1 MESRPPQGQVA
12 SQRDKRWERDW
23 KLSSCGVGPAVA
35 WRGQAHF
42 GDLTMLLHEG
52 TTCWRVGD
60 APRAAFLLDMADYF
74 LAAREAMSKA
84 QRSIHLLNWAFDPD
98 TLFDPQPGCTGP
110 DSDRF
115 GVFLKDLACSRP
127 ELDVRVLCWKSP
139 MPIAATQDFF
149 PLKAR
154 KCFAGTPV
162 KFVLDG
168 ALPVGASHHQKVIV
182 VDDAVAFCGGGDIG
196 PDRWD
201 TPDHL
206 DNNPRREKTSRDN
219 RCYDSRHEVMT
230 LVDGAPALALG
241 QLFRDRWTRATGETL
256 PEPMAHAPAAWPA
269 SVKPDF
275 QNVTVGLSRSVAAW
289 RQVKQ
294 VRESEALYLAS
305 IASAKRCIYM
315 ENQYLTS
322 PIMAEALSARL
333 REPKGPEVILVS
345 TQHSPSYFDQMT
357 MDRTRSV
364 FLKRLQD
371 ADKFGRFHAYS
382 PVTTLGR
389 TIIVHAK
396 MAIIDDTLLRV
407 GSSNLNNRSFGF
419 DTECDLSI
427 EVPRGNR
434 GATERTRIADIRTSI
449 IAHWLGCDDGVFKA
463 ALSKAGRVGP
473 AIETLRLAGYCR
485 LRPLAPTPI
494 GPMATFI
501 ATFHIG
507 DPITPADSWRPWTR
521 RARLQ
526 AALAA
531 AARRVQR
538 AGLPTPPRRLSKKT
552 I

>member
-1 MESRPPQGQVA
+1 
-12 SQRDKRWERDW
+12 
-23 KLSSCGVGPAVA
+23 
-35 WRGQAHF
+35 
-42 GDLTMLLHEG
+42 MLIHEG
-52 TTCWRVGD
+52 VTCWRVGV

-74 LAAREAMSKA
+74 LAARDAMSKA
-84 QRSIHLLNWAFDPD
+84 KRSIHLLNWAFDPD

-115 GVFLKDLACSRP
+115 GAFLNELASSRP

-139 MPIAATQDFF
+139 LPIAATQDFF

-154 KCFAGTPV
+154 KCFADSPV
-162 KFVLDG
+162 TFVQDG
-168 ALPVGASHHQKVIV
+168 SLPVGASHHQKILVI
-182 VDDAVAFCGGGDIG
+182 DDAVAFCGGGDIG

-206 DNNPRREKTSRDN
+206 DNNPRREKTARDN
-219 RCYDSRHEVMT
+219 KCFDSRHEVMT
-230 LVDGAPALALG
+230 VVDGAPAQALG
-241 QLFRDRWTRATGETL
+241 QLFRDRWLRATREAL
-256 PEPMAHAPAAWPA
+256 PEPKVLPPSAWPA

-275 QNVTVGLSRSVAAW
+275 REVSVGLSRSVAAW
-289 RQVKQ
+289 RQVKE

-305 IASAKRCIYM
+305 IAAAKRCIYL

-322 PIMAEALSARL
+322 PIMAEALAARL
-333 REPKGPEVILVS
+333 GEPKGPEVILVS

-371 ADKFGRFHAYS
+371 ADTYGRLHAYS
-382 PVTTLGR
+382 PITALGH

-396 MAIIDDTLLRV
+396 MAIIDDILLRV

-427 EVPRGNR
+427 EAARGPA
-434 GATERTRIADIRTSI
+434 GALARQRIAEIRTHVL
-449 IAHWLGCDDGVFKA
+449 AHWFGCEDSVVEA
-463 ALSKAGRVGP
+463 ALSKTGRVGP
-473 AIETLRLAGYCR
+473 AIEALRQAGYCR
-485 LRPLAPTPI
+485 LRPLGPTPI

-507 DPITPADSWRPWTR
+507 DPISPRDSWRPWTR
-521 RARLQ
+521 RTRLK

-531 AARRVQR
+531 AARKVQR
-538 AGLPTPPRRLSKKT
+538 AGLPTPPKRLSKET
-552 I
+552 V

>member
-1 MESRPPQGQVA
+1 
-12 SQRDKRWERDW
+12 
-23 KLSSCGVGPAVA
+23 
-35 WRGQAHF
+35 
-42 GDLTMLLHEG
+42 MLLHEG
-52 TTCWRVGD
+52 TTCWRVGV

-74 LAAREAMSKA
+74 LAARDAMSRA
-84 QRSIHLLNWAFDPD
+84 TRSVHLLNWAFDPD
-98 TLFDPQPGCTGP
+98 TLFDPEPGCTGP

-115 GVFLKDLACSRP
+115 GAFLKELASSRP
-127 ELDVRVLCWKSP
+127 DLDVRVLCWKSP

-168 ALPVGASHHQKVIV
+168 ALPVGASHHQKVII

-201 TPDHL
+201 TADHL
-206 DNNPRREKTSRDN
+206 DNNPRREKTSHDN
-219 RCYDSRHEVMT
+219 KCFDSRHEVMT
-230 LVDGAPALALG
+230 VVDGPPARALG
-241 QLFRDRWTRATGETL
+241 QLFRDRWLRATKETL
-256 PEPMAHAPAAWPA
+256 PEPEARPPSAWPVC
-269 SVKPDF
+269 VKADF
-275 QNVTVGLSRSVAAW
+275 RQVSVGLSRSVAAW
-289 RQVKQ
+289 RDVKQ

-305 IASAKRCIYM
+305 IAGAKRCIYI

-322 PIMAEALSARL
+322 PIMAEALAARL
-333 REPKGPEVILVS
+333 GEPKGPEVVLVS
-345 TQHSPSYFDQMT
+345 TQHSPSYFDQLT

-382 PVTTLGR
+382 PVTTLGH

-396 MAIIDDTLLRV
+396 MAIIDDVLLRV
-407 GSSNLNNRSFGF
+407 GSTNLNNRSFGF

-427 EVPRGNR
+427 EASR
-434 GATERTRIADIRTSI
+434 GAGGAAARTRISDIRTRI
-449 IAHWLGCDDGVFKA
+449 IAHWFGCEDDVVEA
-463 ALSKAGRVGP
+463 ALSKTGRVGL
-473 AIETLRLAGYCR
+473 AIEALRLAGYCR
-485 LRPLAPTPI
+485 LRPLGPTPI

-507 DPITPADSWRPWTR
+507 DPITPHDSWRPWTR
-521 RARLQ
+521 RDRLK

-531 AARRVQR
+531 AARKVQR
-538 AGLPTPPRRLSKKT
+538 AGLPTPPRRLNKKS

>member
-1 MESRPPQGQVA
+1 MA
-12 SQRDKRWERDW
+12 
-23 KLSSCGVGPAVA
+23 
-35 WRGQAHF
+35 GQAHF

-52 TTCWRVGD
+52 TTCWRVGA
-60 APRAAFLLDMADYF
+60 APRAAFLLDMAEYF

-84 QRSIHLLNWAFDPD
+84 KRSIHLLNWAFDPD
-98 TLFDPQPGCTGP
+98 TLFDPKPGYTGP
-110 DSDRF
+110 NSDRF
-115 GVFLKDLACSRP
+115 GEFLKELASSRP

-139 MPIAATQDFF
+139 MAIAATQDFF
-149 PLKAR
+149 TLKAR
-154 KCFAGTPV
+154 KCFTGTPV

-168 ALPVGASHHQKVIV
+168 ALPLGASHHQKIIV

-201 TPDHL
+201 TPEHL
-206 DNNPRREKTSRDN
+206 DDNPRREKTSRDN
-219 RCYDSRHEVMT
+219 KCYDSRHDVMT

-241 QLFRDRWTRATGETL
+241 QLFRDRWARATGETL
-256 PEPMAHAPAAWPA
+256 PEPEALAPSAWPA
-269 SVKPDF
+269 CVKPDF
-275 QNVTVGLSRSVAAW
+275 RQVSVGLSRSVAAW

-322 PIMAEALSARL
+322 PIMAEALAARL
-333 REPKGPEVILVS
+333 AEPEGPEIILIS

-371 ADKFGRFHAYS
+371 ADKFGRFQAYS
-382 PVTTLGR
+382 PVTNLGR

-427 EVPRGNR
+427 EVPRGNH
-434 GATERTRIADIRTSI
+434 GAADRTRVADIRNGI
-449 IAHWLGCDDGVFKA
+449 IAHWLGCDDGVVKA

-485 LRPLAPTPI
+485 LRPLVPTPI

-501 ATFHIG
+501 ATFHLG
-507 DPITPADSWRPWTR
+507 DPITPHDSWRPWTR
-521 RARLQ
+521 RAHLK

-531 AARRVQR
+531 AARKMHRV
-538 AGLPTPPRRLSKKT
+538 GLPTPPRRLSKKS